1 MTGAERLA
9 LYDLYAAYG
18 GLIDAAEWDAWLD
31 LFAAA
36 CRYKIIPRENAELG
50 LPAGLIFCD
59 SRAVLEDRIM
69 ALREANKYNIH
80 WDRHVIGLPRVLGDA
95 GGEISVQAPFAVY
108 QSDQEGSSRL
118 FATGLYRD
126 RIISEGDRLKFRD
139 KTVLLDTFAVPS
151 LLEHRRIE
159 RNR

>member
-1 MTGAERLA
+1 MTADRLA

-18 GLIDAAEWDAWLD
+18 ALIDAGDWNAWLN
-31 LFAAA
+31 LFAAV
-36 CRYKIIPRENAELG
+36 CRYQIIPRENADLG

-95 GGEISVQAPFAVY
+95 GAEISVEAAFAVF

-118 FATGLYRD
+118 FSTGLYRD
-126 RIISEGDRLKFRD
+126 RIIAEGDRLKFRD

-151 LLEHRRIE
+151 LLATPL
-159 RNR
+159 